1 MEVRTKV
8 GNSQVPKA
16 GTRSQVIILESRTG
30 VSVEIEVRV
39 RSVVL
44 IKGHI

>member
-8 GNSQVPKA
+8 RSSGVPKA
-16 GTRSQVIILESRTG
+16 GTRSQVIILESRIK
-30 VSVEIEVRV
+30 VSV

-44 IKGHI
+44 IKSHI